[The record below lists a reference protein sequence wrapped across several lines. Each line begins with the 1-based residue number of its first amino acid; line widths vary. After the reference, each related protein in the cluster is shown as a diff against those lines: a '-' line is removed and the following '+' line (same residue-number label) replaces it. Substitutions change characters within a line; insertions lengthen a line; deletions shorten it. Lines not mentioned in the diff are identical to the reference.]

1 MPTTT
6 KRWGSKNAVNTE
18 KLVFRHE
25 FPIKRFCRLEKLR
38 GALGD
43 IFGLDDWIVESNG
56 KNFVIKVG
64 RRVNLEN
71 ELKARGVIF
80 NSMGTAR
87 AVNFFQ
93 LFEYI
98 RY

>member
-25 FPIKRFCRLEKLR
+25 FPIKRFCRLERLR

-43 IFGLDDWIVESNG
+43 IFGSDDCIIESNG

-64 RRVNLEN
+64 RRDNLEN
-71 ELKARGVIF
+71 ELKTRGVIF
-80 NSMGTAR
+80 NSMGTAW
-87 AVNFFQ
+87 AISFFQ

-98 RY
+98 HY

>member
-1 MPTTT
+1 MPTTA

-25 FPIKRFCRLEKLR
+25 FPIKRFCRLERLR
-38 GALGD
+38 D
-43 IFGLDDWIVESNG
+43 IFGSDDCIIESNG

-71 ELKARGVIF
+71 ELKTRGVIF

-87 AVNFFQ
+87 AISFFQ

-98 RY
+98 HY